1 MWNKGLSYR
10 ERHGL
15 GHAGMNKGINTNV
28 DDTLHTD
35 TNASKHSLGL
45 VFFPAFDWKI
55 SETHPERQERL
66 LYTRDQIVEEGLLDI
81 PNIVE
86 YNPIVADWDT
96 IERVHV
102 GAPDLES
109 WVTEAHRVSA
119 GGAIAAA
126 DAVMRGE
133 VDRAFAL
140 VRPPGHH
147 AMSMVH
153 GIRGFCTINI
163 EAVMIQH
170 MRQTYG
176 IKRVA
181 VVDTDVHHGDGSQDV
196 FYHDPDTLYISFH
209 QDGRTL
215 YPGTG
220 FMDEFGG
227 PQAIGGNIDIPLPPG
242 TGDEGLMKVM
252 RELVLPIL
260 EEFNPG
266 IVINSAGQDNHFS
279 DPLANMQVTAKGY
292 AELVDLLQADIA
304 VLEGGYS
311 VQEALP
317 YVNTGIILSMAGLD
331 YSKVVEPAFDPV
343 KYKQSQNVTAYIDDL
358 IAKWKVQWANRH
370 KMAEEERTGVGDIW
384 SNRYNVY
391 YDETGVQEER
401 LEKVRMYENKV
412 GWHSVLSHGQ
422 YGPYGP
428 QSVYA
433 MFIPWQADEGTRQDA
448 ITEAKRAKVE
458 GGASRYVVVDP
469 LGDGQY
475 EV

>member
-15 GHAGMNKGINTNV
+15 IETVMNTKLN
-28 DDTLHTD
+28 DDVNSTIDKAKYH
-35 TNASKHSLGL
+35 HSLGL

-81 PNIVE
+81 PNIRE

-102 GAPDLES
+102 GAPNLES

-147 AMSMVH
+147 AMAMVH

-170 MRQTYG
+170 IRQTYG

-196 FYHDPDTLYISFH
+196 FYHDPILASIKRDVLYILA
-209 QDGRTL
+209 QDL
-215 YPGTG
+215 W
-220 FMDEFGG
+220 M
-227 PQAIGGNIDIPLPPG
+227 N
-242 TGDEGLMKVM
+242 
-252 RELVLPIL
+252 
-260 EEFNPG
+260 
-266 IVINSAGQDNHFS
+266 
-279 DPLANMQVTAKGY
+279 
-292 AELVDLLQADIA
+292 LVDLRP
-304 VLEGGYS
+304 S
-311 VQEALP
+311 V
-317 YVNTGIILSMAGLD
+317 VI
-331 YSKVVEPAFDPV
+331 
-343 KYKQSQNVTAYIDDL
+343 
-358 IAKWKVQWANRH
+358 
-370 KMAEEERTGVGDIW
+370 
-384 SNRYNVY
+384 
-391 YDETGVQEER
+391 
-401 LEKVRMYENKV
+401 
-412 GWHSVLSHGQ
+412 
-422 YGPYGP
+422 
-428 QSVYA
+428 
-433 MFIPWQADEGTRQDA
+433 
-448 ITEAKRAKVE
+448 
-458 GGASRYVVVDP
+458 
-469 LGDGQY
+469 
-475 EV
+475 

>member
-1 MWNKGLSYR
+1 MWNHKDSYR
-10 ERHGL
+10 VR
-15 GHAGMNKGINTNV
+15 NGIV
-28 DDTLHTD
+28 Q
-35 TNASKHSLGL
+35 ASTIEHPSLGL

-55 SETHPERQERL
+55 SATHPERQERL
-66 LYTRDQIVEEGLLDI
+66 LYTRDQIVEEGLLDVS
-81 PNIVE
+81 NIRE
-86 YNPIVADWDT
+86 YNPIVADWDV

-102 GAPDLES
+102 GVPDLAS
-109 WVTEAHRVSA
+109 WVTDAHRVSA

-126 DAVMRGE
+126 DAVLRGE

-147 AMSMVH
+147 AMAMVH

-170 MRQTYG
+170 IRQTYG
-176 IKRVA
+176 VKRVA
-181 VVDTDVHHGDGSQDV
+181 IVDTDVHHGDGSQDV

-227 PQAIGGNIDIPLPPG
+227 PQAIGANIDIPLPPG
-242 TGDEGLMKVM
+242 TGDEGLLKVM

-260 EEFNPG
+260 HEFKPD

-279 DPLANMQVTAKGY
+279 DPLANMNVTAKGY

-331 YSKVVEPAFDPV
+331 YSCVIEPNYVEQH
-343 KYKQSQNVTAYIDDL
+343 QSADVTRYIDDL
-358 IAKWKVQWANRH
+358 ILKWKDQWARREEIARDELIGHKNRWV
-370 KMAEEERTGVGDIW
+370 RDY
-384 SNRYNVY
+384 SVY
-391 YDETGVQEER
+391 YDESGVQEER
-401 LEKVRMYENKV
+401 RETVRLYPDKI
-412 GWHSVLSHGQ
+412 GWHSIESYGN
-422 YGPYGP
+422 YGPYAT

-433 MFIPWQADEGTRQDA
+433 MFIPWQADDVTREEA
-448 ITEAKRAKVE
+448 FTEARRMKE
-458 GGASRYVVVDP
+458 QGGLNRYVVVDP
-469 LGDGQY
+469 MGQGQV
-475 EV
+475 EI

>member
-1 MWNKGLSYR
+1 MWNHKDSYR
-10 ERHGL
+10 VRNGIVSASTI
-15 GHAGMNKGINTNV
+15 GHP
-28 DDTLHTD
+28 
-35 TNASKHSLGL
+35 SLGL

-55 SETHPERQERL
+55 SATHPERQERL
-66 LYTRDQIVEEGLLDI
+66 LYTRDQIVEEGLLDV
-81 PNIVE
+81 PNIRE
-86 YNPIVADWDT
+86 YNPIVADWDV

-102 GAPDLES
+102 GAPDLQS
-109 WVTEAHRVSA
+109 WVTDAHRVSA

-126 DAVMRGE
+126 DAVLRGE

-147 AMSMVH
+147 AMAMVH

-170 MRQTYG
+170 IRQTYG
-176 IKRVA
+176 VKRVA
-181 VVDTDVHHGDGSQDV
+181 IVDTDVHHGDGSQDV

-227 PQAIGGNIDIPLPPG
+227 PQAIGANIDIPLPPG
-242 TGDEGLMKVM
+242 TGDEDLLKVM

-260 EEFNPG
+260 HEFKPD

-279 DPLANMQVTAKGY
+279 DPLANMNVTAKGY

-331 YSKVVEPAFDPV
+331 YSCVIEPNYVEQH
-343 KYKQSQNVTAYIDDL
+343 QSADVTRYIDDL
-358 IAKWKVQWANRH
+358 ILKWKDQWARREEIARDELIGH
-370 KMAEEERTGVGDIW
+370 KDRWVRDY
-384 SNRYNVY
+384 SVY
-391 YDETGVQEER
+391 YDESGVQEER
-401 LEKVRMYENKV
+401 RETVRLYPDKI
-412 GWHSVLSHGQ
+412 GWHSIES
-422 YGPYGP
+422 YGKAKCVRY
-428 QSVYA
+428 VYS
-433 MFIPWQADEGTRQDA
+433 M
-448 ITEAKRAKVE
+448 
-458 GGASRYVVVDP
+458 ASR
-469 LGDGQY
+469 
-475 EV
+475 

>member
-15 GHAGMNKGINTNV
+15 RNVGINKITNTKTG
-28 DDTLHTD
+28 DTLNPD
-35 TNASKHSLGL
+35 KNVSKHSLGL

-147 AMSMVH
+147 AMAMVH

-170 MRQTYG
+170 MRQKYG

-220 FMDEFGG
+220 FMD
-227 PQAIGGNIDIPLPPG
+227 
-242 TGDEGLMKVM
+242 
-252 RELVLPIL
+252 
-260 EEFNPG
+260 
-266 IVINSAGQDNHFS
+266 
-279 DPLANMQVTAKGY
+279 
-292 AELVDLLQADIA
+292 
-304 VLEGGYS
+304 
-311 VQEALP
+311 
-317 YVNTGIILSMAGLD
+317 
-331 YSKVVEPAFDPV
+331 
-343 KYKQSQNVTAYIDDL
+343 
-358 IAKWKVQWANRH
+358 
-370 KMAEEERTGVGDIW
+370 
-384 SNRYNVY
+384 
-391 YDETGVQEER
+391 
-401 LEKVRMYENKV
+401 
-412 GWHSVLSHGQ
+412 
-422 YGPYGP
+422 
-428 QSVYA
+428 
-433 MFIPWQADEGTRQDA
+433 
-448 ITEAKRAKVE
+448 
-458 GGASRYVVVDP
+458 
-469 LGDGQY
+469 
-475 EV
+475 

>member
-10 ERHGL
+10 ERHGIL
-15 GHAGMNKGINTNV
+15 NM
-28 DDTLHTD
+28 DTKQDEATSSTIDKAKYH
-35 TNASKHSLGL
+35 HSLGL

-81 PNIVE
+81 PNIRE

-126 DAVMRGE
+126 DAVIRGE

-147 AMSMVH
+147 AMAMVH

-227 PQAIGGNIDIPLPPG
+227 PQAIGSNIDIPL
-242 TGDEGLMKVM
+242 
-252 RELVLPIL
+252 L
-260 EEFNPG
+260 EEFNPD

-343 KYKQSQNVTAYIDDL
+343 KYKQSQNVTSYIDDL
-358 IAKWKVQWANRH
+358 IVKWKIQWANRH
-370 KMAEEERTGVGDIW
+370 KMAEDERVGAGDVW
-384 SNRYNVY
+384 SNHYNVY

-401 LEKVRMYENKV
+401 LEKVRMYK
-412 GWHSVLSHGQ
+412 
-422 YGPYGP
+422 
-428 QSVYA
+428 
-433 MFIPWQADEGTRQDA
+433 
-448 ITEAKRAKVE
+448 
-458 GGASRYVVVDP
+458 
-469 LGDGQY
+469 
-475 EV
+475 

>member
-1 MWNKGLSYR
+1 MRN
-10 ERHGL
+10 
-15 GHAGMNKGINTNV
+15 GIV
-28 DDTLHTD
+28 S
-35 TNASKHSLGL
+35 ASTIEHPSLGL

-55 SETHPERQERL
+55 SATHPERQERL
-66 LYTRDQIVEEGLLDI
+66 LYTRDQIVEEGLLDV
-81 PNIVE
+81 PNIRE
-86 YNPIVADWDT
+86 YNPIVADWDV

-102 GAPDLES
+102 GAPDLQS
-109 WVTEAHRVSA
+109 WVTDAHRVSA

-126 DAVMRGE
+126 DAVLRGE

-147 AMSMVH
+147 AMAMVH

-170 MRQTYG
+170 IRQTYG
-176 IKRVA
+176 VKRVA
-181 VVDTDVHHGDGSQDV
+181 IVDTDVHHGDGSQDV

-227 PQAIGGNIDIPLPPG
+227 PQAIGANIDIPLPPG
-242 TGDEGLMKVM
+242 TGDEGLLKVM

-260 EEFNPG
+260 HEFKPD

-279 DPLANMQVTAKGY
+279 DPLANMNVTAKGY

-331 YSKVVEPAFDPV
+331 YSRVIEPNYVEQH
-343 KYKQSQNVTAYIDDL
+343 QSADVTRYIDDL
-358 IAKWKVQWANRH
+358 ILKWKDQWARREEIARDELIGHKNRWV
-370 KMAEEERTGVGDIW
+370 RDY
-384 SNRYNVY
+384 SVY
-391 YDETGVQEER
+391 YDESGVQEER
-401 LEKVRMYENKV
+401 RETVRLYPDKI
-412 GWHSVLSHGQ
+412 GWHSIESYGN
-422 YGPYGP
+422 YGPYAT

-433 MFIPWQADEGTRQDA
+433 MFIPWQADDVTREEA
-448 ITEAKRAKVE
+448 FTEARRMKE
-458 GGASRYVVVDP
+458 LGGLNRYVVVDP
-469 LGDGQY
+469 MGQGQV
-475 EV
+475 EI

>member
-1 MWNKGLSYR
+1 MWNHKDSYR
-10 ERHGL
+10 VR
-15 GHAGMNKGINTNV
+15 NGIV
-28 DDTLHTD
+28 S
-35 TNASKHSLGL
+35 ASTIEHPSLGL

-55 SETHPERQERL
+55 SATHPERQERL
-66 LYTRDQIVEEGLLDI
+66 LYTRDQIVEEGLLDV
-81 PNIVE
+81 PNIRE
-86 YNPIVADWDT
+86 YNPIVADWDV

-102 GAPDLES
+102 GAPDLAS
-109 WVTEAHRVSA
+109 WVTDAHRVSA

-126 DAVMRGE
+126 DAVLRGE

-147 AMSMVH
+147 AMAMVH

-170 MRQTYG
+170 IRQTYG
-176 IKRVA
+176 VKRVA
-181 VVDTDVHHGDGSQDV
+181 IVDTDVHHGDGSQDV

-227 PQAIGGNIDIPLPPG
+227 PQAIGANIDIPLPPE
-242 TGDEGLMKVM
+242 TGDEGLLKVM

-260 EEFNPG
+260 HEFKPD

-279 DPLANMQVTAKGY
+279 DPLANMNVTAKGY

-331 YSKVVEPAFDPV
+331 YSRVIEPNYVEQH
-343 KYKQSQNVTAYIDDL
+343 QSADVTRYIDDL
-358 IAKWKVQWANRH
+358 ILKWKDQWARREEIARDELIGHKNRWV
-370 KMAEEERTGVGDIW
+370 RDY
-384 SNRYNVY
+384 SVY
-391 YDETGVQEER
+391 YDESGVQEER
-401 LEKVRMYENKV
+401 RETVRLYPDKI
-412 GWHSVLSHGQ
+412 GWHSIESYGN
-422 YGPYGP
+422 YGPYAT

-433 MFIPWQADEGTRQDA
+433 MFIPWQADDVTREEA
-448 ITEAKRAKVE
+448 FTEARRMKE
-458 GGASRYVVVDP
+458 LGGLNRYVVVDP
-469 LGDGQY
+469 MGQGQV
-475 EV
+475 EI